1 MLSQNSPDLLL
12 LHPMPDKDN
21 CASSDILTIAEE
33 ELSRI
38 VLDIHD
44 GPVQYLFTAL
54 SLLTTIQDEIA
65 EDPHQQALTPDIARV
80 AMLLESSLYEIKFF
94 LGAFRPPGFRRRS
107 LASIIQGLVLQHE
120 EATNTIVELCIEDV
134 PEQVALPVKITIY
147 RLIQEALANAYRHA
161 GVDVFYVRLWGED
174 DWIWLEVK
182 DDGKGFEAPD
192 LDSPMQEGDAHIG
205 LRGMYQRVRL
215 VNGEFHLESQPGQGT
230 RILAKVPAHV

>member
-1 MLSQNSPDLLL
+1 MN
-12 LHPMPDKDN
+12 DKEN

-54 SLLTTIQDEIA
+54 SILTTVQDEL
-65 EDPHQQALTPDIARV
+65 EQAPACQRLIPDIARV

-120 EATNTIVELCIEDV
+120 EATNTFVELCIESI
-134 PEQVALPVKITIY
+134 PEEVALPVKITIY
-147 RLIQEALANAYRHA
+147 RLIQEALANAYHHA
-161 GVDVFYVRLWGED
+161 GVEVFYVRLWSED
-174 DWIWLEVK
+174 DWIWLEVE
-182 DDGKGFEAPD
+182 DHGKGFETPD
-192 LDSPMQEGDAHIG
+192 LASPLEEQDAHIG
-205 LRGMYQRVRL
+205 LRGMYERVRL
-215 VNGEFHLESQPGQGT
+215 VNGEFHLESRPGQGT